1 MKTQLKE
8 EQAYPFAWFDELIEI
23 TLNPAHIELKAITP
37 RELDKLNAQLQDEAI
52 SVTYQLNNHTFGLSS
67 KTDIQAVV
75 QQYYWA
81 VLDLHR
87 QALENL
93 AAYAHNP
100 ALVNTGKNI
109 VAVLDDL
116 GKRIHRRYHS
126 HLPDHT
132 PKAYNHPSLPV
143 MLFKLLIKMSGDQIG
158 ILARAAF
165 QAGLIPAKSLRAAFR
180 LLAPHLSTER
190 KEKLSDESMRSHSG
204 QPENPDIDAVL
215 GHLCKV
221 TKIVQGYYRRR

>member
-37 RELDKLNAQLQDEAI
+37 RELDKISGRLPDEA
-52 SVTYQLNNHTFGLSS
+52 SNVTYQLNHHTFGLSS

-87 QALENL
+87 QAAANL
-93 AAYAHNP
+93 AAYAHHSL
-100 ALVNTGKNI
+100 LVNIGKNI
-109 VAVLDDL
+109 IKVLDDL
-116 GKRIHRRYHS
+116 GQRIHRRYHA
-126 HLPDHT
+126 HLPDHPPET
-132 PKAYNHPSLPV
+132 YHQPSLPV

-158 ILARAAF
+158 IVARAAF
-165 QAGLIPAKSLRAAFR
+165 QAGLIPAKSLRSALR
-180 LLAPHLSTER
+180 SLTPYISTDRKEHLSPDS
-190 KEKLSDESMRSHSG
+190 LRSNG
-204 QPENPDIDAVL
+204 CRAETGDLDTVIAAL
-215 GHLCKV
+215 YRLIEIIK
-221 TKIVQGYYRRR
+221 GYYRRR